1 MDAERPFQPP
11 RRPAGTMTNSSAAVA
26 CLDQGL
32 DGNTYIY
39 ISIGAVSFLLLVLLM
54 GLLCLLKYRSLVR
67 TIRELRSSEPTGSAP
82 PKEAPRPPRP
92 TLAVEEVAEGE
103 QERAPL
109 QRTGPNASSSKK
121 LWKGLQQG
129 PRFIKSDL
137 NLMQLIKAG
146 KEGVFY
152 QARMTRGTCKGH
164 GMFTCKLSKEGVRQK
179 HVETEVSIMRK
190 LVHHKNIL
198 QLLDWN
204 TSEGETNTSVSFC
217 CSPVKTP
224 PPVCVEPYILIM
236 EYVSY
241 GTLRTFL
248 QTHRS
253 HLSMD
258 PELQSLLTIASYHI
272 ALAMQHLRSKMIVHC
287 DLALRNIMVN
297 KFPWEVKVAEF
308 GLARDLT
315 RMASRR
321 SSRWWNHRQRVPLRW
336 YPPEYFKNH
345 YYGFKGDV
353 WAFGIVLWEMQS
365 FGTLPYPNLETS
377 EAVIYHISIGHKNTN
392 PEGCRPEILHMMR
405 NCWLEPYSLRPS
417 FTDVVLMLENIME
430 NDAVRNTQLTSLF
443 RDRFLINLQKVPCS
457 WFNKQLRCLVLQEL
471 EVLQ

>member
-1 MDAERPFQPP
+1 M
-11 RRPAGTMTNSSAAVA
+11 
-26 CLDQGL
+26 
-32 DGNTYIY
+32 
-39 ISIGAVSFLLLVLLM
+39 ISVVWFL
-54 GLLCLLKYRSLVR
+54 
-67 TIRELRSSEPTGSAP
+67 
-82 PKEAPRPPRP
+82 KE
-92 TLAVEEVAEGE
+92 
-103 QERAPL
+103 
-109 QRTGPNASSSKK
+109 
-121 LWKGLQQG
+121 

-152 QARMTRGTCKGH
+152 QARMSRGTCKGH
-164 GMFTCKLSKEGVRQK
+164 GMFTCKISKEGVRHK

-204 TSEGETNTSVSFC
+204 TSE
-217 CSPVKTP
+217 
-224 PPVCVEPYILIM
+224 EPYILIM

-308 GLARDLT
+308 SLARDMN
-315 RMASRR
+315 RMSRR
-321 SSRWWNHRQRVPLRW
+321 SSRWRSQRQRVPLRW

-353 WAFGIVLWEMQS
+353 WAFGIVLWEMQT

-377 EAVIYHISIGHKNTN
+377 EAVVYHISIGHKNKN
-392 PEGCRPEILHMMR
+392 PEGCRPEILHIMR
-405 NCWLEPYSLRPS
+405 DCWLEPYSLRPS
-417 FTDVVLMLENIME
+417 FTDVVLMLENIIE
-430 NDAVRNTQLTSLF
+430 NDADYVDVQSSHQ
-443 RDRFLINLQKVPCS
+443 LQKDEAEYPEA
-457 WFNKQLRCLVLQEL
+457 KRLRAASFALGEK
-471 EVLQ
+471 